1 MRILMQFRKKRLLL
15 TNYFNI
21 NKYMKRFI
29 KFYSKLGVNFEGK
42 GPSWIS
48 PDIYIDGF
56 NYKSIT
62 IGENV
67 KISREVLILNHDY
80 AVNHLIE
87 ALYSEIEK
95 KEKIVFTGDVYIGAN
110 TFIGARVTILPGT
123 KIGKNCIIGASSTV
137 KGVIPD
143 NSVVIGNPAR
153 VLKKTTDLCEETI
166 EKFISN
172 NNGE

>member
-1 MRILMQFRKKRLLL
+1 MRILMQIRKKKLLL

-21 NKYMKRFI
+21 NKYMKKFI
-29 KFYSKLGVNFEGK
+29 KFYTKLGVNFEGN

-56 NYKSIT
+56 NYNSIT

-67 KISREVLILNHDY
+67 KISKEVLILNHDY

-87 ALYSEIEK
+87 ALYPDLEK
-95 KEKIVFTGDVYIGAN
+95 KEKIVFSGDIYIGKN

-123 KIGKNCIIGASSTV
+123 KIGKNCIIEASSTV

-153 VLKKTTDLCEETI
+153 ILKKTTDLCEETI
-166 EKFISN
+166 AKFNIK
-172 NNGE
+172 NGKE